1 MDFQLPEE
9 LRLLKDQLRHFVD
22 NEMIPHERETLTEEE
37 GELKPEWRTRL
48 EKGAKELGIWMME
61 VPEEHGGPGLDLV
74 GRAVVWQELARTIA
88 LPSRGESITGPTV
101 RAILFNLT
109 GEMREK
115 YLMPVLRGEKRACF
129 AQTEPDAG
137 SDPGGMR
144 TTAVKDGDHYVI
156 NGTKR
161 FISGAGKAAF
171 MQLMAATD
179 RAKGSRG
186 GISCF
191 LVDMDTPGVKLGT
204 RYQTMMGDAP
214 WEIIL
219 NDVRI
224 PAKQMVGGE
233 GEGFKLGQ
241 KWLGA
246 GRVKHGARA
255 LGVAERALEMST
267 SYAKQ
272 RSTFG
277 KPLSERQGIQWK
289 LADMYIELEAA
300 RLLVFQAASKLDAGE
315 DARTDAYLCK
325 YFADEMA
332 FRAMDTCMQIHG
344 GIGLTTDLPIEK
356 FWRQQRSYRITEGAS
371 EVMKMVIARHVL
383 KTYG

>member
-1 MDFQLPEE
+1 MDFTLPEE
-9 LRLLKDQLRHFVD
+9 LRILREQLRRFVD
-22 NEMIPHERETLTEEE
+22 AEIIPHERETLEDS
-37 GELKPEWRTRL
+37 GDELKPEWRAKL
-48 EKGAKELGIWMME
+48 VKGAKDIGIWMME
-61 VPEEHGGPGLDLV
+61 VPEEHGGAGLNLV
-74 GRAVVWQELARTIA
+74 GRAVVWQELARTIG
-88 LPSRGESITGPTV
+88 LPSRGETITGPSV
-101 RAILFNLT
+101 RHILYNLE
-109 GEMREK
+109 GELREK
-115 YLMPVLRGEKRACF
+115 YLLPVLRGEKKACF

-144 TTAVKDGDHYVI
+144 TTAVLDGDHYVI

-161 FISGAGKAAF
+161 FISGAGRSHF

-191 LVDMDTPGVKLGT
+191 LVDMDTPGVKLGA

-219 NDVRI
+219 DNVRV
-224 PAKQMVGGE
+224 PAKNMIGEEGG
-233 GEGFKLGQ
+233 GFKLGQ
-241 KWLGA
+241 KWLGT

-255 LGVAERALEMST
+255 LGVAERCLEMAT

-277 KPLSERQGIQWK
+277 KPLAERQGIQWM
-289 LADMYIELEAA
+289 LADIYIELEAA

-315 DARTDAYLCK
+315 DARTDAYICK

-332 FRAMDTCMQIHG
+332 FRAADACMQIHG

-371 EVMKMVIARHVL
+371 EVMKHVIARHVL
-383 KTYG
+383 KTY

>member
-1 MDFQLPEE
+1 MDFALPDEF
-9 LRLLKDQLRHFVD
+9 RMLKDQMRRFV
-22 NEMIPHERETLTEEE
+22 NTQIIPNERETLED
-37 GELKPEWRTRL
+37 GDELKPEW
-48 EKGAKELGIWMME
+48 KNKFVAGAKELGIWMLE
-61 VPEEHGGPGLDLV
+61 VPEEYGGVGLSLV
-74 GRAVVWQELARTIA
+74 GRAVVWQELARTIG
-88 LPSRGESITGPTV
+88 LPSRGETITGPTV
-101 RAILFNLT
+101 RHILYSLT
-109 GEMREK
+109 GEMKEK
-115 YLMPVLRGEKRACF
+115 YLLPVLRGEKRSCF

-144 TTAVKDGDHYVI
+144 TTAVRDGDHYVI

-161 FISGAGKAAF
+161 FISGAAKADF

-179 RAKGSRG
+179 RSKGSHG

-191 LVDMDTPGVKLGT
+191 IVDMNTPGVTLGA

-214 WEIIL
+214 WEIVL
-219 NDVRI
+219 DNVRV
-224 PAKQMVGGE
+224 PVSHRVGDE
-233 GEGFKLGQ
+233 GDGFKLAQ

-255 LGVAERALEMST
+255 LGVAERCLELAT

-272 RSTFG
+272 RETFG
-277 KPLSERQGIQWK
+277 KRLSERQGIQWK
-289 LADMYIELEAA
+289 LADIYIELEAA

-315 DARTDAYLCK
+315 DARTDAYVCK

-332 FRAMDTCMQIHG
+332 FRAADVCMQIHG
-344 GIGLTTDLPIEK
+344 GMGLTTDLPIEK
-356 FWRQQRSYRITEGAS
+356 MWRQQRSYRITEGAS
-371 EVMKMVIARHVL
+371 EVMQMVIARHVL